1 MKNNINEEI
10 NRTLFLFGYKPGKV
24 ISEQVHPELDESRRY
39 KRKYEDDEIRQV
51 ASNYKTVPEFKK
63 ENPKLYSAAENRKML
78 DDLFPDRKKH
88 KKLTDDEVRIEASKY
103 KTVKDFQEKSPTIF
117 STARNRKM
125 LDNLFPDR
133 QIGQGRTS
141 KYSEDYIRKEAS
153 KHKTDRDFK
162 VKNYK
167 VWQIAYKRGMIDDL
181 FPDRE
186 TGAGR
191 PKLIRKPEEIEYE
204 PTGGISHYWSS
215 SPTSSLNV
223 KPNYDYK
230 YEN

>member
-1 MKNNINEEI
+1 MSNIINEEI
-10 NRTLFLFGYKPGKV
+10 NRVLYLFGYKPGRV
-24 ISEQVHPELDESRRY
+24 ISEQEHPELDETRGY

-51 ASNYKTVPEFKK
+51 ASNYKTVAEFKK
-63 ENPKLYSAAENRKML
+63 ENPKLSNAAINRKML

-88 KKLTDDEVRIEASKY
+88 KKLTDDEIRQAASNY
-103 KTVKDFQEKSPTIF
+103 KTVPEFEEKSPIIF
-117 STARNRKM
+117 STARNKKM
-125 LDNLFPDR
+125 LDDLFPDR
-133 QIGQGRTS
+133 QLGSGRTP

-153 KHKTDRDFK
+153 KHKTDKDFK

-181 FPDRE
+181 FPNRE

-191 PKLIRKPEEIEYE
+191 PKLIRKPEE
-204 PTGGISHYWSS
+204 TQSNLSNKLSDYWSS
-215 SPTSSLNV
+215 SSTGDYN
-223 KPNYDYK
+223 YK